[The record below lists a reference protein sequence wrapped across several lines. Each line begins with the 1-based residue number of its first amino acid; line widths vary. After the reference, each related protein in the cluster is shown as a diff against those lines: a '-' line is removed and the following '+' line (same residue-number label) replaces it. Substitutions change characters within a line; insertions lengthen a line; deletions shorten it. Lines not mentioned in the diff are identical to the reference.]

1 MGKAVAVAVAVAVA
15 QAEREAE
22 AARGRVQTMVTRQ
35 WLELSRHRWT
45 MHRVVAAA
53 AVPVAYDPPATRRG
67 GER

>member
-1 MGKAVAVAVAVAVA
+1 MAVAVA
-15 QAEREAE
+15 QAEREAEAE

-53 AVPVAYDPPATRRG
+53 VPVAYDPPATRRG